1 MFHACFFCVFF
12 LLPCM
17 VSYPWIM
24 HIYHR
29 AAMSWP
35 TPKSYHWTIF
45 VLSSLTWFLIT
56 VFWNVIVLQQC
67 LIMVSNVRRILKGGG
82 GGGGPET
89 ENFRDFVPYFAQ
101 NQVKSKKKFFHS
113 NFVPFFAQNHLNFQP
128 KAWCPTYKGG
138 GGHASILLTFL
149 CNFAILANQRSAPLN
164 TPLIMVCLY
173 YHAHLCYR

>member
-67 LIMVSNVRRILKGGG
+67 LIMVSSVRRILKR
-82 GGGGPET
+82 GGPET
-89 ENFRDFVPYFAQ
+89 ENFRDFVPFFAQ
-101 NQVKSKKKFFHS
+101 NQVKSKKKKKFSLKFRPIFRPKS
-113 NFVPFFAQNHLNFQP
+113 LKFPAKSLMPNLQRGGGMPQFCSLFYAILQSWQP
-128 KAWCPTYKGG
+128 KGVP
-138 GGHASILLTFL
+138 
-149 CNFAILANQRSAPLN
+149 PLN